1 MTLKENNLSKSN
13 HCSSAFVMGLRV
25 YRNWISVGGRQLK
38 IDKERLKKNRNLTRQ
53 KEISN
58 FTTGRYKNR
67 LSFIVQKLMYYRF
80 SLKFLTFSHLSL
92 MRKAAAKK
100 SVDIVSLFLKRSALS
115 WELLLFLYMRAFRL
129 VNSSWFKMMNVII
142 LCWIDLSRKS
152 RKWVS
157 VTEFIMTYSSNSQM
171 LFMFSLFNWR

>member
-1 MTLKENNLSKSN
+1 MIRKKE
-13 HCSSAFVMGLRV
+13 
-25 YRNWISVGGRQLK
+25 
-38 IDKERLKKNRNLTRQ
+38 ERRKTNRNLSRQ
-53 KEISN
+53 KKISN
-58 FTTGRYKNR
+58 FTTGRYQNR

-115 WELLLFLYMRAFRL
+115 WELLLFLFMRAFRF
-129 VNSSWFKMMNVII
+129 VNSSWFKMIIVII
-142 LCWIDLSRKS
+142 LCWIDLNRKSRKS
-152 RKWVS
+152 REWVS